1 MQKARQQVR
10 CGHVVSAK
18 QNKAAAAAAQ
28 AFAGGWFHPRDL
40 AVVWPVGALQM
51 TDCANDALL
60 LGGKNTSCI
69 AVEAVLHQ
77 HTDTERARA

>member
-18 QNKAAAAAAQ
+18 QNKAAAATTQ

-40 AVVWPVGALQM
+40 AVVWPAGALQM
-51 TDCANDALL
+51 TDRANDSLL
-60 LGGKNTSCI
+60 LGGKDVSCI
-69 AVEAVLHQ
+69 AVEAVLHR